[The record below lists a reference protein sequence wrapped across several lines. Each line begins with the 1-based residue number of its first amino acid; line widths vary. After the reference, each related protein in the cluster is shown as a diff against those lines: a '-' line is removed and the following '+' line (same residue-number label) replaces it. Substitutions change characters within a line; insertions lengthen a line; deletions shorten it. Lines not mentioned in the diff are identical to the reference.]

1 MAGYAVGR
9 RWNGDLLGINTTNG
23 ERVWCRQPQDYVYPI
38 NAYYSPAAWG
48 DTVIF
53 GGVDGVLY
61 AVEGK
66 TGSIVWT
73 YDSGSAFTTA
83 VAVDGNDVYVGLA
96 NHSILRLSSR
106 DGEFLGSTLLDR
118 FPLGDPVIAG
128 GVIVVMLD
136 PGNLVALSRDLS
148 TKLWKKESA
157 PGWTTPRPLVWR
169 NLVLVGRRDGKV
181 FGFRTENGDAALE
194 LTLEGTIRGL
204 GAHEDVLYVGTLN
217 GDLFACRPKMK

>member
-1 MAGYAVGR
+1 MGACAPIEFGFFLR
-9 RWNGDLLGINTTNG
+9 RSPDL
-23 ERVWCRQPQDYVYPI
+23 W
-38 NAYYSPAAWG
+38 
-48 DTVIF
+48 
-53 GGVDGVLY
+53 
-61 AVEGK
+61 
-66 TGSIVWT
+66 
-73 YDSGSAFTTA
+73 SGFFTTA

-106 DGEFLGSTLLDR
+106 DGKFLGSTLLDR
-118 FPLGDPVIAG
+118 FPSGDPVIAG

-148 TKLWKKESA
+148 TKLWKKEST

-169 NLVLVGRRDGKV
+169 DLVIVGKRDGEV
-181 FGFRTENGDAALE
+181 FGFRTDNGDAALE
-194 LTLEGTIRGL
+194 LTLTGTIRGL